1 MLSPMTQ
8 LHPARF
14 ARIRLASLAPA
25 RFARTRLASLAPLFV
40 MPPPVLFPYIKK
52 CVHTLKRI
60 YTAFTCVVRQIGT
73 ITGHEVARVKKVF
86 FFNLRF
92 F

>member
-1 MLSPMTQ
+1 MPIYESL
-8 LHPARF
+8 LEVNGAGV
-14 ARIRLASLAPA
+14 IRYAP
-25 RFARTRLASLAPLFV
+25 SCV
-40 MPPPVLFPYIKK
+40 VPYIKK

-60 YTAFTCVVRQIGT
+60 HKAFTCVVRQIGT

-92 F
+92 FK